1 MADEELESFVLGDR
15 FDLLIGDDEHFV
27 DYAQN
32 AAFLTSGLSEEVFAK
47 GSVTSYAYDDFARLA
62 QKTTPIDGNL
72 NNVVKYTYDPVAD
85 LAKQETSIG
94 NVSATRS
101 PRRRAA

>member
-1 MADEELESFVLGDR
+1 MGNVSRYTYDMQGKVLGATD
-15 FDLLIGDDEHFV
+15 
-27 DYAQN
+27 
-32 AAFLTSGLSEEVFAK
+32 AK
-47 GSVTSYAYDDFARLA
+47 GSATGYAYDDFACLA
-62 QKTTPIDGNL
+62 QTMTPIDGNL

-85 LAKQETSIG
+85 LTKQEMSIG